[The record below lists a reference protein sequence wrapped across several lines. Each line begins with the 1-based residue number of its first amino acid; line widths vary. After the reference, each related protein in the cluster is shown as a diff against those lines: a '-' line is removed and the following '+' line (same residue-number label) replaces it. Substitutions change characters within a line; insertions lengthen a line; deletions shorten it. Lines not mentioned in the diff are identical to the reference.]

1 MALSRWLRKL
11 MARYDPNRPPHSRY
25 LTGPRLA
32 AMRRIAK
39 WSQQELACRTGVH
52 VQTVKYWERQPGKIA
67 GHAPD
72 LFRKQF
78 AAKRITTET
87 AARLEP
93 GYVDP
98 KTCKARTRAGTPCK
112 MKAVHGKKRCRL
124 HGGLSTGPKTAEGR
138 ERIRQ
143 AQFAR
148 WRASRSPTS
157 RSLPLRT
164 SESL

>member
-39 WSQQELACRTGVH
+39 WSQQDLARRTGVH

-67 GHAPD
+67 GRAPD
-72 LFRKQF
+72 LFRQQF

-87 AARLEP
+87 AAKLEP

-98 KTCKARTRAGTPCK
+98 KTCKAMTRAGTPCK
-112 MKAVHGKKRCRL
+112 MKAVHGKRRCRL

-138 ERIRQ
+138 ERIGRL
-143 AQFAR
+143 
-148 WRASRSPTS
+148 SSPAGGHPDH
-157 RSLPLRT
+157 RRYDFYQ
-164 SESL
+164 